1 MILAAHSA
9 LTEATRQTAQF
20 VWFIARRFAL
30 FHVVLTLTLLVL
42 VFEYAATSL
51 MIPLS
56 ASIGQGPQADSGIW
70 AAIAQSLALDMTAR
84 TWLWLFLLA
93 MGGRLIVGYIQAVAT
108 VLLGKR
114 VHRMLSRRIFD
125 HVIEREPM
133 AEIYARSIGHYIT
146 LAGDDTFRGGTIIAS
161 FMQWL
166 VGLTSALVALGVLLR
181 FSPQLFVAV
190 TLFLA
195 VSGIAV
201 AAMLIRTIR
210 LAGRANVLSREAS
223 TTFIEVLNNLR
234 SIRALGA
241 GRYVTDG
248 YARQIKDYVAILL
261 RMDAMKLGV
270 RALPAI
276 VLLLGAAVLLRPDAD
291 IDAGDALLFAT
302 TVIIVRIFAALG
314 QMVAAGA
321 MLLTDIRGVRDIRLL
336 IEHFDQDAPVPRP
349 AVTSHI
355 QRIDLEGVSF
365 SYATRQSVIDGLTL
379 RFERGR
385 SYAIV
390 GPSGSGKST
399 LADLLLG
406 LVQPTSGRLTFD
418 GREHPPAAL
427 AGRILLVEQQPKI
440 FSASVR
446 ENLLFGTVADDA
458 ALWHALGCVQM
469 DDTVRQLP
477 AGLDTPL
484 TYLGENLSGGQR
496 QRIGIARALLRRPDV
511 LILDEATS
519 ALDSATRDAVQANLG
534 RELGAG
540 IIVYITHDATLAG
553 RVDEVIDLGREVKSS

>member
-1 MILAAHSA
+1 MSVILAAHSA

-30 FHVVLTLTLLVL
+30 FHVVLALTLLVL

-56 ASIGQGPQADSGIW
+56 ASIGQGPQADSDIW

-261 RMDAMKLGV
+261 RIDAMKLGV

-276 VLLLGAAVLLRPDAD
+276 ILLLGAAVLLRPDAD

-336 IEHFDQDAPVPRP
+336 IEHFDQDAPVPQP
-349 AVTSHI
+349 AVTRHI

-365 SYATRQSVIDGLTL
+365 SY
-379 RFERGR
+379 
-385 SYAIV
+385 
-390 GPSGSGKST
+390 
-399 LADLLLG
+399 LLLG
-406 LVQPTSGRLTFD
+406 LVQPKSGRLTFD
-418 GREHPPAAL
+418 GREHTPAAL

-458 ALWHALGCVQM
+458 AMWHALGCVQM